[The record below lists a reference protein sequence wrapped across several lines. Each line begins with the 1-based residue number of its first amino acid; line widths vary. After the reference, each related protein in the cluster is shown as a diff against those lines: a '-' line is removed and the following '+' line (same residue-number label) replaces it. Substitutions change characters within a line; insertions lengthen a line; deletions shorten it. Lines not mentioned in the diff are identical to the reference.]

1 MAKSLWWRRVRQNF
15 GISAPRMAVRTHLP
29 WWGRGAIIV
38 TLVGILA
45 GMWWWGFDFGQ
56 IFGGFNR
63 KEVEARLVTLEAET
77 IKLRTE
83 GTELRA
89 KNSTLESELAM
100 ARGSQESQQRQAI
113 ELAGENA
120 QLKDELAFLQK
131 LVSDSNKQ
139 IGLQL
144 QRLAVERDGDEMWRY
159 NLLVVRGGS
168 PKDEFEGSLVLQ
180 VTLAPMPGA
189 PAATRGVILT
199 LPDDQPEAKPA
210 LALKFKYYQ
219 RVEGRFRVPP
229 GMRVVSVTARAYENG
244 QATAR
249 ATRTLQL

>member
-1 MAKSLWWRRVRQNF
+1 
-15 GISAPRMAVRTHLP
+15 MAVRTHLP
-29 WWGRGAIIV
+29 WWGRGAIML
-38 TLVGILA
+38 TLIGIIA

-63 KEVEARLVTLEAET
+63 KETELQLVTLETET
-77 IKLRTE
+77 KKLRVE
-83 GTELRA
+83 VGELRT

-100 ARGSQESQQRQAI
+100 SRGAQETQQKQWI
-113 ELAGENA
+113 GLSGENA
-120 QLKDELAFLQK
+120 QLKEELAFLQK
-131 LVSDSNKQ
+131 LVSDSSKQ

-144 QRLAVERDGDEMWRY
+144 QRLAVERDTDEMWHY

-189 PAATRGVILT
+189 PSSTRGMILT

-219 RVEGRFRVPP
+219 RVEGRFRVPE
-229 GMRVVSVTARAYENG
+229 GMRVTAITARAFESG
-244 QATAR
+244 QGSAK